1 VVDEIVGRYYIKKK
15 PDVGRVLD
23 EHVGEEKYGVGLRK
37 SDKSF
42 LNELDKVLDEMK
54 ADGTAAEISKK
65 WFGEDL
71 VI

>member
-1 VVDEIVGRYYIKKK
+1 
-15 PDVGRVLD
+15 
-23 EHVGEEKYGVGLRK
+23 LRK

-42 LNELDKVLDEMK
+42 LNELQKALDEMK